1 MRFVNEKK
9 VARII
14 GCGSFLPKKTLTNAD
29 LESMVETSDEWIV
42 TRTGISER
50 RVAGDDEHT
59 STMGI
64 NAANQA
70 IENAKIN
77 PEDLDLIIVATC
89 TPDYFFPSTAA
100 LIQRSIGATNAAA
113 FDLQAACT
121 GYLFALSIAKSYI
134 ESGNYKNILI
144 VASEKISSIVDYED
158 RNTCILFGDG
168 ASAAVVSD
176 KGKGLEIKNVTLGTD
191 GNQAELLILPGGGS
205 RVPSSTKSVESK
217 QHYLKMEGREVFKHA
232 VRLMES
238 AAKQCLQKV
247 GIPQEDI
254 SWLVP
259 HQANIRIISAIA
271 KRFDVPLDNV
281 YKTVHKYGNTSASG
295 VAIALEELRAE
306 KEIAKGDNLLL
317 VAFGSGLTWGASL
330 LTQN

>member
-1 MRFVNEKK
+1 MNKPR

-14 GCGSFLPKKTLTNAD
+14 GCGSYLPQKTLSNAD
-29 LESMVETSDEWIV
+29 LESMVETSDEWIF

-50 RVAGDDEHT
+50 RLAGENEYT

-64 NAANQA
+64 EAANRA
-70 IENAKIN
+70 IENAKID
-77 PEDLDLIIVATC
+77 PKDIDLIMVATC
-89 TPDYFFPSTAA
+89 TPDYLFPSTGA
-100 LIQRSIGATNAAA
+100 LIQRAIGAKNAAA
-113 FDLQAACT
+113 FDLSAACT
-121 GYLFALSIAKSYI
+121 GYLFALSIAKAYI
-134 ESGNYKNILI
+134 ESGNYQTILI

-158 RNTCILFGDG
+158 RNTCVLFGDG
-168 ASAAVVSD
+168 ASAAIVSAE
-176 KGKGLEIKNVTLGTD
+176 GKGLEIRNVSLGTD
-191 GNQAELLILPGGGS
+191 GDQAELLILPGGGS
-205 RVPSSTKSVESK
+205 RIPSTQESVASK
-217 QHYLKMEGREVFKHA
+217 LHYLKMEGREVFKHA

-238 AAKQCLQKV
+238 AAKQCLASV
-247 GIPQEDI
+247 GIQSDEI

-271 KRFDVPLDNV
+271 KRFDVPFDNV

-306 KEIAKGDNLLL
+306 KGIEKGENILL
-317 VAFGSGLTWGASL
+317 VAFGSGLTWAASL

>member
-1 MRFVNEKK
+1 MPEKK

-14 GCGSFLPKKTLTNAD
+14 GLGSFLPEKVLSNQD

-42 TRTGISER
+42 TRTGIRER
-50 RVAGDDEHT
+50 RTASSDQHT

-64 NAANQA
+64 EAAKKA
-70 IENAKIN
+70 LLDAKVD
-77 PEDLDLIIVATC
+77 PTELDLIIVATC
-89 TPDYFFPSTAA
+89 TPDYLFPSTGA
-100 LIQRSIGATNAAA
+100 LIQRAIGATNAAA

-134 ESGNYKNILI
+134 ESGNYRKILL
-144 VASEKISSIVDYED
+144 VASEKLSSIVDYED
-158 RNTCILFGDG
+158 RNTCVLFGDG
-168 ASAAVVSD
+168 ASAAIISD
-176 KGKGLEIKNVTLGTD
+176 EGKGLEIKNVSLGTD
-191 GNQAELLILPGGGS
+191 GDHAELLILPGGGS
-205 RVPSSTKSVESK
+205 RIPPCDESVRNK

-238 AAKQCLQKV
+238 AAKQCLMRAN
-247 GIPQEDI
+247 IQETEI

-259 HQANIRIISAIA
+259 HQANIRIITAIA
-271 KRFDVPLDNV
+271 KRFAVPIDQV
-281 YKTVHKYGNTSASG
+281 YRTVHKYGNTSASG
-295 VAIALEELRAE
+295 VAIALDELRSE
-306 KEIAKGDNLLL
+306 KDIQKGDNVLL

>member
-1 MRFVNEKK
+1 MSENK

-14 GCGSFLPKKTLTNAD
+14 GCGSYLPEQILSNKD

-42 TRTGISER
+42 TRTGIRER
-50 RVAGDDEHT
+50 RKAGPDEHT

-64 NAANQA
+64 KAAQKA
-70 IENAKIN
+70 LENAKID
-77 PEDLDLIIVATC
+77 PLDIDLIIVATC
-89 TPDYFFPSTAA
+89 TPDYLFPSTAA
-100 LIQRSIGATNAAA
+100 LIQRSLGAKNAAA

-121 GYLFALSIAKSYI
+121 GFLFALSIAKSYI
-134 ESGNYKNILI
+134 ESGNYKNILL

-158 RNTCILFGDG
+158 RNTCVLFGDG
-168 ASAAVVSD
+168 ASSAVISD
-176 KGKGLEIKNVTLGTD
+176 EGKGLEIRNVSLGTD
-191 GNQAELLILPGGGS
+191 GNQADLLILPGGGS
-205 RVPSSTKSVESK
+205 RIPSTIESVESK
-217 QHYLKMEGREVFKHA
+217 QHFLKMEGREVFKHA

-238 AAKQCLQKV
+238 AAKQCLKHV
-247 GIPQEDI
+247 GVAEEEI

-271 KRFDVPLDNV
+271 KRFALPLENV

-295 VAIALEELRAE
+295 VAIALEELLKE
-306 KEIAKGDNLLL
+306 KEIAKDDNILL